1 MSASSVD
8 TAELFLVA
16 PAAAPRRLDLR
27 LARRQ
32 RQRYALL
39 GVLVMAVSL
48 VLTVVVLDVVR

>member
-1 MSASSVD
+1 MTASSVD

-16 PAAAPRRLDLR
+16 PPAVPRRLELR
-27 LARRQ
+27 QARRR

-48 VLTVVVLDVVR
+48 VMTVVVLDVVR